1 MMSESFVDGVEWER
15 ERVTNARLTSRAIS
29 EHWDIPAKMRGE
41 LVDRLGQI
49 VKDSAASHRAVVSA
63 ARGLLAASK
72 INLEGVRTALVAQD
86 REELEGRITALERR
100 DRELEEQQAGV
111 SHYQRIH

>member
-1 MMSESFVDGVEWER
+1 MMSEFEGDGDSGKRGSVE
-15 ERVTNARLTSRAIS
+15 NARLTARAIS
-29 EHWDIPAKMRGE
+29 EHWDIPAEMRGR
-41 LVDRLGQI
+41 LVDRLGDI

-72 INLEGVRTALVAQD
+72 INLEGVRTALFARDQ
-86 REELEGRITALERR
+86 EELEERITALERQ

-111 SHYQRIH
+111 SHYERIH